1 MGKRKKYLKPQ
12 IKVFALTSEVPFL
25 VAVSGGQNS
34 TVSNFEH
41 VSNFAGNICSNDK
54 DHSCNQD
61 YSEYEDDGEN

>member
-25 VAVSGGQNS
+25 VTVSGGQNS

>member
-12 IKVFALTSEVPFL
+12 IKVLSLVSEVSFL

>member
-12 IKVFALTSEVPFL
+12 IKVLSLVSEVSFL

-41 VSNFAGNICSNDK
+41 VSNFASDICTNDQN
-54 DHSCNQD
+54 HSCNQD